1 MSELHSELH
10 AAIERVLNGGPYI
23 LGPEVEAFE
32 AEWASWCGTECAVG
46 CANGTDA
53 LELILRSLDLPAFS
67 RVLAPSHT
75 AVATIAAIVRSGHRP
90 MLADVDALT
99 YGLDPSSVSRCLD
112 TAAAEGDPVRALI
125 AVHLYGHPVD
135 LDALQE
141 ICSSNGIFLVEDGS
155 QAHGAR
161 WNGERVGRFGI
172 AAGFSLYPTKNLGAL
187 GDAGV
192 ITCHSRDQAAR
203 LKRLRQYGWDK
214 PAISEE
220 PGINSRLDPLQAA
233 ILRVKL
239 PLLEA
244 QNNYR
249 QEIAAVYYE
258 QLKDIDEL
266 LLPVQHEGAESVF
279 HQFVVQLPQGSRDRI
294 REQLTQLGI
303 GTLIH
308 YPKAAHQMPAYRNQD
323 WVSIDPKGLTAT
335 ESLIPRIL
343 SLPIGPHLTL
353 EQATKIGEK
362 IRCLLN
368 S

>member
-1 MSELHSELH
+1 M
-10 AAIERVLNGGPYI
+10 
-23 LGPEVEAFE
+23 
-32 AEWASWCGTECAVG
+32 
-46 CANGTDA
+46 
-53 LELILRSLDLPAFS
+53 
-67 RVLAPSHT
+67 
-75 AVATIAAIVRSGHRP
+75 
-90 MLADVDALT
+90 
-99 YGLDPSSVSRCLD
+99 
-112 TAAAEGDPVRALI
+112 
-125 AVHLYGHPVD
+125 
-135 LDALQE
+135 
-141 ICSSNGIFLVEDGS
+141 
-155 QAHGAR
+155 
-161 WNGERVGRFGI
+161 
-172 AAGFSLYPTKNLGAL
+172 
-187 GDAGV
+187 
-192 ITCHSRDQAAR
+192 
-203 LKRLRQYGWDK
+203 
-214 PAISEE
+214 
-220 PGINSRLDPLQAA
+220 
-233 ILRVKL
+233 KL

-308 YPKAAHQMPAYRNQD
+308 YPQAAHQMPAYRDQD

>member
-1 MSELHSELH
+1 
-10 AAIERVLNGGPYI
+10 
-23 LGPEVEAFE
+23 
-32 AEWASWCGTECAVG
+32 
-46 CANGTDA
+46 
-53 LELILRSLDLPAFS
+53 
-67 RVLAPSHT
+67 
-75 AVATIAAIVRSGHRP
+75 
-90 MLADVDALT
+90 MLADVDSLT

-294 REQLTQLGI
+294 RGAT
-303 GTLIH
+303 H
-308 YPKAAHQMPAYRNQD
+308 PAWNWHSYSYPRAAHQMPAYRDED

-335 ESLIPRIL
+335 EALIHVFYRFRLGHIL
-343 SLPIGPHLTL
+343 
-353 EQATKIGEK
+353 
-362 IRCLLN
+362 LLSKLQN
-368 S
+368 RRED